1 MPRRTTSREKMPSA
15 EELIEAAIRKASSI
29 GNLERLAGIEPGP
42 TARQDFLDAVLP
54 TAGCGRPGCRSCR
67 TQTAHSRARSP
78 SPALAFHG
86 GSGSGDKMPSSSSR
100 SRPHRAKERS

>member
-42 TARQDFLDAVLP
+42 TARQDFWMPFCRLPGAEGLDAGVAELKRRIRGQGLP
-54 TAGCGRPGCRSCR
+54 HP
-67 TQTAHSRARSP
+67 
-78 SPALAFHG
+78 L
-86 GSGSGDKMPSSSSR
+86 
-100 SRPHRAKERS
+100 